1 MNARVGSPR
10 RHTAA
15 DRVPGPELPQGDQH
29 LIDSGYFVKI
39 WTSVLVNVVFNPL
52 QTQLVSPLRRVWRRA
67 SGARRVY
74 WMSTLVLLLINQV
87 LQSVEPST
95 LLTDPGLV
103 GSISTPAGSQTA
115 DPLEFSPAELRALH
129 RRFGV
134 HGPQPRLAQLFT
146 AGLDQLEPL
155 RAVTLSRLED
165 LRPIVLRESR
175 KQRINPMLVM
185 AVLFDEMQHAK
196 PGEAHPLAAHS
207 GLFSTLGPAQL
218 GIGEMVH
225 QGLLPAVHDARQL
238 QQARN
243 QLLDPEFNVTLLVG
257 KFARLRD
264 ELGYSRTSVLNASR
278 SPREAKSLAV
288 LAYLHNGKLDYP
300 RRVLRYMQDAELHA
314 LLYGRRKLTTTPVI

>member
-1 MNARVGSPR
+1 MLRP
-10 RHTAA
+10 TALLGLWG
-15 DRVPGPELPQGDQH
+15 RCSWQ
-29 LIDSGYFVKI
+29 
-39 WTSVLVNVVFNPL
+39 
-52 QTQLVSPLRRVWRRA
+52 RRA
-67 SGARRVY
+67 YLLA
-74 WMSTLVLLLINQV
+74 TFCFLVAHQG
-87 LQSVEPST
+87 LQSFQQTT

-103 GSISTPAGSQTA
+103 GSISSPEGGQTA
-115 DPLEFSPAELRALH
+115 DPLEFSPDELRALH

-155 RAVTLSRLED
+155 RAVTLSRLVD

-175 KQRINPMLVM
+175 RHRINPMLVM
-185 AVLFDEMQHAK
+185 AVLFDELQHAK
-196 PGEAHPLAAHS
+196 PGETHPLAAQS

-225 QGLLPAVHDARQL
+225 QGLLSDRASDQQL
-238 QQARN
+238 QQARTR
-243 QLLDPEFNVTLLVG
+243 LLDPEFNVTLLVG

-264 ELGYSRTSVLNASR
+264 ELGYNRTSVLNASL

-314 LLYGRRKLTTTPVI
+314 LLYGRRKLATTAVI

>member
-1 MNARVGSPR
+1 MSSKSVS
-10 RHTAA
+10 
-15 DRVPGPELPQGDQH
+15 
-29 LIDSGYFVKI
+29 FVKVVLQ
-39 WTSVLVNVVFNPL
+39 VLVNVAFSPL
-52 QTQLVSPLRRVWRRA
+52 QMLRLTPVTGLWLRCSVP
-67 SGARRVY
+67 RRVY
-74 WMSTLVLLLINQV
+74 LATTLSLLVVHQV
-87 LQSVEPST
+87 LQTIQPST

-103 GSISTPAGSQTA
+103 GSISSADGGRTA
-115 DPLEFSPAELRALH
+115 DPLEFSAAELRTLH

-165 LRPIVLRESR
+165 LRPIVVRESR
-175 KQRINPMLVM
+175 RRRINPMLVM

-225 QGLLPAVHDARQL
+225 QGLLPERFNEQQL
-238 QQARN
+238 QQARTR
-243 QLLDPEFNVTLLVG
+243 LLDPEFNVTLLVG

-264 ELGYSRTSVLNASR
+264 ELGYSRTTVLNASR

-314 LLYGRRKLTTTPVI
+314 LLYGRRKLATTALI

>member
-1 MNARVGSPR
+1 MLRLNP
-10 RHTAA
+10 
-15 DRVPGPELPQGDQH
+15 
-29 LIDSGYFVKI
+29 
-39 WTSVLVNVVFNPL
+39 VLGL
-52 QTQLVSPLRRVWRRA
+52 WRRC
-67 SGARRVY
+67 SVPRRVY
-74 WMSTLVLLLINQV
+74 LATTLSLMVVHQV
-87 LQSVEPST
+87 LQTIQPST

-103 GSISTPAGSQTA
+103 GSISSADGGRTA
-115 DPLEFSPAELRALH
+115 DPLEFSAAEIKILH

-165 LRPIVLRESR
+165 LRPIVVRESR
-175 KQRINPMLVM
+175 RQRINPMLVM

-225 QGLLPAVHDARQL
+225 QGLLPERFSEQEL
-238 QQARN
+238 QQARSR
-243 QLLDPEFNVTLLVG
+243 LLDPEFNVTLLVG

-264 ELGYSRTSVLNASR
+264 ELGYSRTQVLNASR

-300 RRVLRYMQDAELHA
+300 RRVLRYMQDPELHA
-314 LLYGRRKLTTTPVI
+314 LLYGRRKLATTAVI

>member
-1 MNARVGSPR
+1 M
-10 RHTAA
+10 
-15 DRVPGPELPQGDQH
+15 
-29 LIDSGYFVKI
+29 
-39 WTSVLVNVVFNPL
+39 LVNVAFSPL
-52 QTQLVSPLRRVWRRA
+52 QVLRSNPIVGLWSRCTPRR
-67 SGARRVY
+67 RLY
-74 WMSTLVLLLINQV
+74 LTTTLSLLLINQV
-87 LQSVEPST
+87 LQSVQPST

-103 GSISTPAGSQTA
+103 GSISSTAGGRTA

-175 KQRINPMLVM
+175 RQRINPMLVM

-225 QGLLPAVHDARQL
+225 QGLLPERFSDQQL
-238 QQARN
+238 QQARTR
-243 QLLDPEFNVTLLVG
+243 LLDPEFNVTLLVG

-264 ELGYSRTSVLNASR
+264 ELGYSRTAVLNASR

-314 LLYGRRKLTTTPVI
+314 LLYGRRKLATTAVI

>member
-1 MNARVGSPR
+1 MSSKSVS
-10 RHTAA
+10 
-15 DRVPGPELPQGDQH
+15 
-29 LIDSGYFVKI
+29 FVKVVLQ
-39 WTSVLVNVVFNPL
+39 VLVNVAFSPL
-52 QTQLVSPLRRVWRRA
+52 QMLRLTPVTGLWRRC
-67 SGARRVY
+67 SVPRRVY
-74 WMSTLVLLLINQV
+74 LATTLSLLVVHQV
-87 LQSVEPST
+87 LQTIQPST

-103 GSISTPAGSQTA
+103 GSISSADGGRTA
-115 DPLEFSPAELRALH
+115 DPLEFSAAELRTLH

-165 LRPIVLRESR
+165 LRPIVVRESR
-175 KQRINPMLVM
+175 RQRINPMLVM

-225 QGLLPAVHDARQL
+225 QGLLPERFNEQQL
-238 QQARN
+238 QQARTR
-243 QLLDPEFNVTLLVG
+243 LLDPEFNVTLLVG

-264 ELGYSRTSVLNASR
+264 ELGYSRTTVLNASR

-314 LLYGRRKLTTTPVI
+314 LLYGRRKLATTALI

>member
-1 MNARVGSPR
+1 LAAREDTVPVNGCATKPRGVDGVNAPLLRLLKLCDHVQVHGF
-10 RHTAA
+10 A
-15 DRVPGPELPQGDQH
+15 
-29 LIDSGYFVKI
+29 
-39 WTSVLVNVVFNPL
+39 PL
-52 QTQLVSPLRRVWRRA
+52 QMLRATALLGLWRRC
-67 SGARRVY
+67 SWRRRAY
-74 WMSTLVLLLINQV
+74 LLTTLGFLVVHQGLETFQ
-87 LQSVEPST
+87 QST
-95 LLTDPGLV
+95 LLIDPGLV
-103 GSISTPAGSQTA
+103 GSITSTEGGHSA
-115 DPLEFSPAELRALH
+115 DPLEFSPAELRVLH

-175 KQRINPMLVM
+175 RHRINPMLVM

-225 QGLLPAVHDARQL
+225 QGLLPERASDQQL
-238 QQARN
+238 QQARS

-264 ELGYSRTSVLNASR
+264 DLGYSRTSVLNASL

-300 RRVLRYMQDAELHA
+300 RRILRYMQDAELHA
-314 LLYGRRKLTTTPVI
+314 LLYGRRKLATTAVI

>member
-1 MNARVGSPR
+1 MS
-10 RHTAA
+10 
-15 DRVPGPELPQGDQH
+15 
-29 LIDSGYFVKI
+29 
-39 WTSVLVNVVFNPL
+39 VNVVFSPL
-52 QTQLVSPLRRVWRRA
+52 QVLRSNPVLGLWRRW
-67 SGARRVY
+67 SLPRRIY
-74 WMSTLVLLLINQV
+74 LTTTLSLLLVQQV
-87 LQSVEPST
+87 LQTIQPTT

-103 GSISTPAGSQTA
+103 GSISSADGSRTA
-115 DPLEFSPAELRALH
+115 DPLEFSAAELRVLH

-165 LRPIVLRESR
+165 LRPIVVRESR
-175 KQRINPMLVM
+175 RQRVNPMLVM

-225 QGLLPAVHDARQL
+225 QGLLPKDATEQQL
-238 QQARN
+238 QQARTR
-243 QLLDPEFNVTLLVG
+243 LLDPEFNVTLLVG
-257 KFARLRD
+257 KFSRLRD
-264 ELGYSRTSVLNASR
+264 ELGFSRSTLLNASR

-300 RRVLRYMQDAELHA
+300 RRVLRYMQDPALHA
-314 LLYGRRKLTTTPVI
+314 LLYGKRKLATTALI

>member
-1 MNARVGSPR
+1 MLRP
-10 RHTAA
+10 TALL
-15 DRVPGPELPQGDQH
+15 GL
-29 LIDSGYFVKI
+29 
-39 WTSVLVNVVFNPL
+39 
-52 QTQLVSPLRRVWRRA
+52 WR
-67 SGARRVY
+67 SCSWQRRVY
-74 WMSTLVLLLINQV
+74 LLTTLGFLVVHQG
-87 LQSVEPST
+87 LQNFQQTT

-103 GSISTPAGSQTA
+103 GSISSTEGGQTA
-115 DPLEFSPAELRALH
+115 DPLEFSPAELRTLH

-175 KQRINPMLVM
+175 RHRINPMLVM

-196 PGEAHPLAAHS
+196 PGEAHPLAAQS

-225 QGLLPAVHDARQL
+225 QGLLPERASDQQL
-238 QQARN
+238 QQARTR
-243 QLLDPEFNVTLLVG
+243 LLDPEFNVTLLVG

-264 ELGYSRTSVLNASR
+264 ELGYSRTSVLNASL

-314 LLYGRRKLTTTPVI
+314 LLYGKRKLATTAVI

>member
-1 MNARVGSPR
+1 LWRRSSAPR
-10 RHTAA
+10 RFYLATTL
-15 DRVPGPELPQGDQH
+15 GL
-29 LIDSGYFVKI
+29 
-39 WTSVLVNVVFNPL
+39 LVVH
-52 QTQLVSPLRRVWRRA
+52 
-67 SGARRVY
+67 
-74 WMSTLVLLLINQV
+74 QV
-87 LQSVEPST
+87 LQSIQPST
-95 LLTDPGLV
+95 LLTDPGLI
-103 GSISTPAGSQTA
+103 GSISSADGGRTA
-115 DPLEFSPAELRALH
+115 DPLEFSAAELRTLH

-165 LRPIVLRESR
+165 LRPIVVRES
-175 KQRINPMLVM
+175 QRQRVNPMLVM

-207 GLFSTLGPAQL
+207 GLFSTLGPGQL

-225 QGLLPAVHDARQL
+225 QGLLPQRSTEQQL
-238 QQARN
+238 HQARTR
-243 QLLDPEFNVTLLVG
+243 LLDPEFNVTLLVG

-264 ELGYSRTSVLNASR
+264 ELGYSRTTVLNASR

-314 LLYGRRKLTTTPVI
+314 LLYGRRKLATTPVI

>member
-1 MNARVGSPR
+1 
-10 RHTAA
+10 
-15 DRVPGPELPQGDQH
+15 
-29 LIDSGYFVKI
+29 
-39 WTSVLVNVVFNPL
+39 
-52 QTQLVSPLRRVWRRA
+52 LR
-67 SGARRVY
+67 
-74 WMSTLVLLLINQV
+74 T
-87 LQSVEPST
+87 
-95 LLTDPGLV
+95 
-103 GSISTPAGSQTA
+103 
-115 DPLEFSPAELRALH
+115 LH

-175 KQRINPMLVM
+175 RHRINPMLVM

-196 PGEAHPLAAHS
+196 PGEAHPLAAQS

-225 QGLLPAVHDARQL
+225 QGLLPERASDQQL
-238 QQARN
+238 QQARTR
-243 QLLDPEFNVTLLVG
+243 LLDPEFNVTLLVG

-264 ELGYSRTSVLNASR
+264 ELGYSRTSVLNASL

-314 LLYGRRKLTTTPVI
+314 LLYGKRKLATTAVI

>member
-1 MNARVGSPR
+1 M
-10 RHTAA
+10 
-15 DRVPGPELPQGDQH
+15 
-29 LIDSGYFVKI
+29 
-39 WTSVLVNVVFNPL
+39 LVNVAFSPLQLLRSNPL
-52 QTQLVSPLRRVWRRA
+52 ERLWRRC
-67 SGARRVY
+67 SVPRRVY
-74 WMSTLVLLLINQV
+74 LTTTLGLLVVHQV
-87 LQSVEPST
+87 LQNVQPSI
-95 LLTDPGLV
+95 LLTDPGLI
-103 GSISTPAGSQTA
+103 GSISSADGGRTA
-115 DPLEFSPAELRALH
+115 DPLEFSPAELRTLH

-165 LRPIVLRESR
+165 LRPIVVRESR
-175 KQRINPMLVM
+175 RQRVNPMLVM

-225 QGLLPAVHDARQL
+225 QGLLPEHFSEQQL
-238 QQARN
+238 QQARTR
-243 QLLDPEFNVTLLVG
+243 LLDPEFNVTLLVG

-264 ELGYSRTSVLNASR
+264 ELGYSRTTVLNASR

-314 LLYGRRKLTTTPVI
+314 LLYGRRKLATTAVI